1 MNTLRSKSR
10 HLRMFGAVGAL
21 AVLVAACGSSGSGK
35 AGASSSTSAGTP
47 VSGGTLTFG
56 LEAESPGYVPG
67 ISAMLAY
74 SGGAVERALYDPLTV
89 YNADGGASPFLAQS
103 VSSDSTYTT
112 WTVKLRPNIKF
123 DDGAVLTAQDV
134 ADDFSQYYSA
144 KGSSAAGTFSEV
156 SSVTASDPLTAVF
169 HLKSADANFPV
180 LLVTFYPFNPDLK
193 AKYGTDFGSH
203 PDGTGPFELA
213 SWSRNSE
220 LVLKANPNYWGRDSQ
235 GRKLPYLS
243 ELDLKI
249 IVSGAT
255 RNDAL
260 QSGGIDGYQTIEA
273 PVLAQAQKLPNVQVL
288 LGQTGGYG
296 WFLNTTAAPV
306 NDVRVRQ
313 ALAYATDNKAVL
325 ASQGAGTI
333 LQTVNQYFPSTSP
346 YFSASAAAAFPT
358 YNVSKAKS
366 LLQEYVND
374 PKRTDG
380 KAVGTPVSVQ
390 LDYLAGDPASGAA
403 VQVAQQEWGAAGVQV
418 SLNSLDEATLVVDAL
433 TGKTQAFWFG
443 WGANVPYG
451 LFHHNF
457 LPKSQNPT
465 NWTYLD
471 DPAIV
476 SQITTL
482 ATCQTL
488 SCTKQATQVIDEQ
501 LNKDMPVI
509 FLMSTVEGWPVNTA
523 KVGGAQL
530 APAARAGLDPQ
541 LQWQYLWA
549 KK

>member
-1 MNTLRSKSR
+1 MNKPHSKSR
-10 HLRMFGAVGAL
+10 YLRLFGALGAL
-21 AVLVAACGSSGSGK
+21 AILAAACGSSGSGK
-35 AGASSSTSAGTP
+35 ASGSSSATAGTP
-47 VSGGTLTFG
+47 VTGGTLTFG

-74 SGGAVERALYDPLTV
+74 SGGAVERALYDPLTI
-89 YNADGGASPFLAQS
+89 YNTSGGASPFLAQS
-103 VSSDSTYTT
+103 VSSDSSFTT
-112 WTVKLRPNIKF
+112 WTVKLRPNVKF
-123 DDGAVLTAQDV
+123 DDGSTLTAQDV
-134 ADDFSQYYSA
+134 ADDFSQYYNA

-169 HLKSADANFPV
+169 NLKSADANFPV
-180 LLVTFYPFNPDLK
+180 LLVTFYPFNPDLM
-193 AKYGTDFGSH
+193 AKYGSDFGSH
-203 PDGTGPFELA
+203 PDGTGPFELV
-213 SWSRNSE
+213 SWSKNSE
-220 LVLKANPNYWGRDSQ
+220 LVLKANPNYWGKDSQ

-249 IVSGAT
+249 IVSGST

-273 PVLAQAQKLPNVQVL
+273 PVLAQAQKLPNVSVL
-288 LGQTGGYG
+288 TGQTGGYG

-313 ALAYATDNKAVL
+313 ALAYATDNKSVL
-325 ASQGAGTI
+325 ASQGAGSI
-333 LQTVNQYFPSTSP
+333 LETVNQYFPSTSP
-346 YFSASAAAAFPT
+346 YFSASAAAAFPS
-358 YNVSKAKS
+358 YNVSKAKA
-366 LLQEYVND
+366 LLQQYVND
-374 PKRTDG
+374 PKRSDG

-443 WGANVPYG
+443 WGANAPYG

-465 NWTYLD
+465 NWTYLN

-476 SQITTL
+476 SQISTL

-530 APAARAGLDPQ
+530 APAAKAGLDPQ